1 MAVAAPASQ
10 QEKGGLVTV
19 DLAYVPVFIGI
30 FLVLA
35 LTLHGLE
42 RL

>member
-1 MAVAAPASQ
+1 MA
-10 QEKGGLVTV
+10 LMV
-19 DLAYVPVFIGI
+19 DLAYVLVFIGI